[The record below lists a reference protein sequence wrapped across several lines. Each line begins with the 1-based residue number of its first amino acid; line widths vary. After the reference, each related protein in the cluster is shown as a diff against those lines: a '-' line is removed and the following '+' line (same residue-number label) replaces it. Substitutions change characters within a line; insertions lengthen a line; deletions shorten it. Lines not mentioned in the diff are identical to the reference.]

1 MFHTYVVS
9 ILSQDSAQGMTY
21 VFPAPQRAPATAFTV
36 NFDSPSEEVSL
47 QDAAR
52 KSAQVL
58 LVADFFSAK
67 YREMS

>member
-1 MFHTYVVS
+1 
-9 ILSQDSAQGMTY
+9 MTY